1 MSLVLSPTASRAFG
15 GAVDIPGGYEF
26 RVDNGALVPYATLHL
41 PAGGGLMAQRSAM
54 MSKAGAVEL
63 DITVG
68 DGKGFRPLRMAWAAV
83 SRRFTGEDVVMDVFR
98 NPSTR
103 PAMLQLKAPFP
114 GDLQMVNITALGE
127 PLVCRQGAFIAAPLG
142 TKVSPHI
149 YGHLA
154 FRLFGDG
161 NRQEFLMQD
170 ISGPFALISGHGG
183 VSMHK
188 LNPGERLDVLTGH
201 LLAHSAGIN
210 LSIARAGSVA
220 SMAFGQKGL
229 ILASAEGPGYVWVQ
243 SMHSNRGPRVVV

>member
-114 GDLQMVNITALGE
+114 GDLVN
-127 PLVCRQGAFIAAPLG
+127 
-142 TKVSPHI
+142 PH
-149 YGHLA
+149 Y
-154 FRLFGDG
+154 
-161 NRQEFLMQD
+161 
-170 ISGPFALISGHGG
+170 
-183 VSMHK
+183 
-188 LNPGERLDVLTGH
+188 
-201 LLAHSAGIN
+201 
-210 LSIARAGSVA
+210 
-220 SMAFGQKGL
+220 
-229 ILASAEGPGYVWVQ
+229 
-243 SMHSNRGPRVVV
+243 